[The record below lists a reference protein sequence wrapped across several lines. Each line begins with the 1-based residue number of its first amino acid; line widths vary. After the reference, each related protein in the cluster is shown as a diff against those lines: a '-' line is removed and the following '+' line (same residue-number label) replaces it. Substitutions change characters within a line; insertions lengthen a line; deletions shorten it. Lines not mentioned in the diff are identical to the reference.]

1 MFWDRLL
8 TSNNQ
13 NSIASGEIIVSLKV
27 KYANLAK
34 TKLALAEK
42 CERLVKTCNSKPKQK
57 TLKNQAQRFRRM
69 AEQYARM

>member
-1 MFWDRLL
+1 M
-8 TSNNQ
+8 
-13 NSIASGEIIVSLKV
+13 SLKV